1 MVTDAPG
8 LVKGYAVHVFFLV
21 LALLV
26 SATIAISNM
35 VLGQELRGR
44 AYKTTTKFDLTFCKF
59 SNYRCFCLPMQCI
72 ALDRV

>member
-1 MVTDAPG
+1 MRYHYFVVFISYKSIIILIYLAAVVTDAPG
-8 LVKGYAVHVFFLV
+8 LVKGYAVHVFFLI

-44 AYKTTTKFDLTFCKF
+44 AYMTKG
-59 SNYRCFCLPMQCI
+59 
-72 ALDRV
+72 